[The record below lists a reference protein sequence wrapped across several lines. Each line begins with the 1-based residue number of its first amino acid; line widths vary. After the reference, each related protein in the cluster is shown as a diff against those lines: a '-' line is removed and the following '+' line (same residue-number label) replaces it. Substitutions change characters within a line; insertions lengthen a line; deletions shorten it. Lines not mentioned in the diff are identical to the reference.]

1 MLLATI
7 LGFLPQLIVSLLIG
21 PILDRYPK
29 KRMIMISDGI
39 CAAAALLMLPS
50 VLSGDISVVFP
61 MLLVRS
67 AAQGIQAP
75 AYDAVLPLLEPEEM
89 LVRANGIKGLVSSAM
104 MLLSPALAAL
114 LYSSSYGLIYA
125 IMLDALTAII
135 AIISL
140 LFQRLPGIKTEERI
154 DLLSGLRCCRADR
167 GLALLLLFNAL
178 AIFSISPGAFLTSL
192 FLSREY
198 DASSA
203 LLSVS
208 EISYSAGMIAG
219 GVAVSSIGDRLG
231 VRGGYRISL
240 ALYGL
245 CLLLMGA
252 LDGIVLYIMLNMI
265 IGISSPS
272 YTALLNS
279 EVQSRT
285 DEEMLG
291 RVMALFSASSSAA
304 LPLGMILFGPL
315 ADIIPIRVVFM
326 LSGALAG
333 IVAMCMKIKG
343 IRGLTGKF
351 LL

>member
-67 AAQGIQAP
+67 AAQGIQVP
-75 AYDAVLPLLEPEEM
+75 AYDAVLPILVPEGR
-89 LVRANGIKGLVSSAM
+89 LVRANGLKGLASSFI

-114 LYSSSYGLIYA
+114 IYSSSYGLIYA
-125 IMLDALTAII
+125 IALDALTAGA

-140 LFQRLPGIKTEERI
+140 LLQRLPDRGSVERI
-154 DLLSGLRCCRADR
+154 DLLSGLRYCRGKGD
-167 GLALLLLFNAL
+167 LLSLLIFSAL
-178 AIFSISPGAFLTSL
+178 AVFSISPGAFMTPLI
-192 FLSREY
+192 LSREY
-198 DASSA
+198 DASASI
-203 LLSVS
+203 LSLS
-208 EISYSAGMIAG
+208 EMSYSAGMIAG

-245 CLLLMGA
+245 CLMLMGA
-252 LDGIVLYIMLNMI
+252 LDGIVLYIMLNLI
-265 IGISSPS
+265 IGISTPS

-315 ADIIPIRVVFM
+315 ADIIPIRAVFM

-351 LL
+351 RL